1 MKDIIHSCQDFAALA
16 TFEGGGLRRS
26 SFGSDGKASGFP
38 GLDAAVEHA
47 HVLVAEEFQEPKPA
61 CGAHAG
67 IVLVEHNLCGFA
79 YAAQFKHVVN
89 HVHESLERRVAG
101 IDQAQ
106 PEKVKVNGAGNRK
119 STRLNSSHRTISYAV
134 FCLKKKK
141 K

>member
-38 GLDAAVEHA
+38 GLDAAVEDA

-67 IVLVEHNLCGFA
+67 IVLVENDLCAFA
-79 YAAQFKHVVN
+79 YAAHFKHVVN
-89 HVHESLERRVAG
+89 HVHERLERRVAG
-101 IDQAQ
+101 IDQAH
-106 PEKVKVNGAGNRK
+106 PETTKVHG
-119 STRLNSSHRTISYAV
+119 
-134 FCLKKKK
+134 
-141 K
+141 